1 MIANNIKISVI
12 TATWNSVLTL
22 QECINSIDA
31 QTYKN
36 YEHIVVDGVSSDGT
50 IELLKLNTCPSR
62 SVMVEGDNGIYDA
75 LNKGIQQATGD
86 VICFLHS
93 DDVFFDEKVLEDIA
107 EVFRNSL
114 VCAVYGD
121 LYYVK
126 KNDTSKVI
134 RRWISS
140 GFKKNYLKI
149 GWMPP
154 HPTLYVRKEW
164 YQDIGGLDT
173 SYTISADYLSILKLF
188 SKNNFISVY
197 IPRTFIKMRLGG
209 VSNNSMINIILKMR
223 EDYRA
228 IKSTNTGG
236 LYTLFFK
243 NLLKLPQLIF
253 S

>member
-1 MIANNIKISVI
+1 MTANNIKISVI
-12 TATWNSVLTL
+12 TATWNSVSTL

-31 QTYKN
+31 QSYKN

-50 IELLKLNTCPSR
+50 IELLNLNTKPFR
-62 SVMVEGDNGIYDA
+62 SVMIESDTGIYDA
-75 LNKGIQQATGD
+75 LNKGIQRATGD
-86 VICFLHS
+86 IIGFLHS
-93 DDVFFDEKVLEDIA
+93 DDVFFDEKVLEDVA
-107 EVFRNSL
+107 KAFRNPL
-114 VCAVYGD
+114 VCGVYGD
-121 LYYVK
+121 LYYVE
-126 KNDTSKVI
+126 KNDLSKVI

-140 GFKKNYLKI
+140 SFKKYYLKI

-164 YQDIGGLDT
+164 YQSIGGLDA
-173 SYTISADYLSILKLF
+173 SYKISADYLSTLKLF

-197 IPRTFIKMRLGG
+197 IPRALIKMRLGG
-209 VSNNSMINIILKMR
+209 ISNNSLMNIVLKMR

-236 LYTLFFK
+236 LFTLFFK

-253 S
+253 L